1 MGSKNASAIKVKVTA
16 SLDPDLVKA
25 IDKYLKESKTRS
37 RSQFIEDILRSWQRE
52 QKKRHIESE
61 IEQYYQSLSDKEQK
75 EDHEWTD
82 IAALSASHIWEE

>member
-37 RSQFIEDILRSWQRE
+37 RSQFIEDVLRSWQRE
-52 QKKRHIESE
+52 QKKRNIESE
-61 IEQYYQSLSDKEQK
+61 IEQYYQSLSDKECE

-82 IAALSASHIWEE
+82 IAARSASHSWEE